1 MTVHKR
7 EIIVQQSPFQSS
19 QLKVR
24 SERLNLLYEIF
35 NGMRVTTFCQLTN
48 INLKMIMGEET
59 THQFANCN

>member
-7 EIIVQQSPFQSS
+7 EIIAKQSPFQSS

-35 NGMRVTTFCQLTN
+35 NGMRVTTVCQLTN
-48 INLKMIMGEET
+48 INLKLFMSEET
-59 THQFANCN
+59 TQ